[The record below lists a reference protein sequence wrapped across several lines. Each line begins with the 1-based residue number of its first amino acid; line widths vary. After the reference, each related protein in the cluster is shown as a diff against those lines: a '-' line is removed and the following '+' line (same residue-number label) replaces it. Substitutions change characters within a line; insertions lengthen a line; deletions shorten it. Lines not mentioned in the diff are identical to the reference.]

1 VNVLSS
7 FSHTTQLDNC
17 ASKIL
22 YLIFLRTQGF
32 IGIAAK
38 KVLEKMKLSEE
49 DLEEK

>member
-1 VNVLSS
+1 
-7 FSHTTQLDNC
+7 
-17 ASKIL
+17 
-22 YLIFLRTQGF
+22 LRTQGF